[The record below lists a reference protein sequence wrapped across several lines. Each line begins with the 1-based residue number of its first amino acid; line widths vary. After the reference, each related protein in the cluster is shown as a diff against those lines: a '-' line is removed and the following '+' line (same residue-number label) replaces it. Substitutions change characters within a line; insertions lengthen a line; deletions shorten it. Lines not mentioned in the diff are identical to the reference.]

1 MLAPLKVSNP
11 PSPTQGPPPLHP
23 LIVSMPVVQG
33 SSNFCAGSSQGDG
46 QTEESAGEEG
56 VAGGEQV
63 VLDLPSEAAEQ
74 EEEEEE
80 ETDAIMQPDKQGQP
94 GEQGQYDEEGQ
105 ATATVAAIIA
115 AAATAGNPLSPG
127 TQATLLS
134 RLAQGVEVLL
144 M

>member
-33 SSNFCAGSSQGDG
+33 SSNFFAGLAGNG

-80 ETDAIMQPDKQGQP
+80 ETDATMQPDQQGQP

-115 AAATAGNPLSPG
+115 AAAADCNPLSPG